1 MKTIAQSSRAMA
13 LFETRRAIAFQ
24 NRRTR
29 AGRLHQ
35 SVGAGV
41 FAGRL
46 SRHSRRSGNPEPF
59 LCADALMATGKR
71 QAWTSP
77 GHRSVLKRQKGLWI
91 PAAAGLTGDNEKAPR
106 PVRRAFVLGRGLPG
120 RLLNTTV
127 QTIPNIQGLPTGEL
141 VVIMGRKIGKAPRLS
156 LRGRTAPQNP
166 DERREPWE
174 IRCNKGTGFPIS
186 R

>member
-13 LFETRRAIAFQ
+13 LFETRRAISFQ
-24 NRRTR
+24 NWRTR

-41 FAGRL
+41 FSGLL

-59 LCADALMATGKR
+59 LCADTVMATGKR
-71 QAWTSP
+71 QAWASL

-91 PAAAGLTGDNEKAPR
+91 PAAAGITGDNEKAPR
-106 PVRRAFVLGRGLPG
+106 PVRGTFVLGRGLAGP
-120 RLLNTTV
+120 LLHTTV
-127 QTIPNIQGLPTGEL
+127 QTIPNIRGLPTGEV

-156 LRGRTAPQNP
+156 LRGRMAPQNP
-166 DERREPWE
+166 DERREPWG
-174 IRCNKGTGFPIS
+174 IRCNKGNGFPSS